1 MSYTVVDVVPDTD
14 EWLAERRASV
24 GASEVAAVMGLSP
37 YNTALDVYKSKH
49 GVDSFFDP
57 ERAYVGHAAEV
68 LISGWIE
75 KFRPELL
82 PIKPAVM
89 LRHDD
94 HPWLHASL
102 DRLVTVDGVEVPV
115 QMKSA
120 HFYGVKDWEDGTPI
134 LVQAQLQ
141 TELLVADKP
150 FGFAAMFGGDMRCRL
165 YRVER
170 DEAFIKLM
178 LEATKEFWEE
188 HVLKSVPPAPS
199 NVAEVAEL
207 WPDDATV
214 LEAPEVAL
222 EWIEK
227 RAFLLAT
234 AKEAKEEADQIQKA
248 VGEFMLT
255 EKADTLTYQG
265 QKLLTY
271 KKQKRASY
279 TVAEAEFMVMR
290 TYKAKE
296 TK

>member
-94 HPWLHASL
+94 YPWLHASL

-279 TVAEAEFMVMR
+279 TVAESEFMVMR

>member
-1 MSYTVVDVVPDTD
+1 MSYTVVDVTPDTD
-14 EWLAERRASV
+14 DWLQERRSSV

-37 YNTALDVYKSKH
+37 YSTALDVYKSKH
-49 GVDSFFDP
+49 GVDAFFDP
-57 ERAYVGHAAEV
+57 ERAYIGHAAEV

-75 KFRPELL
+75 QFRPELL

-89 LRHDD
+89 LRHPDY
-94 HPWLHASL
+94 PWLHASL

-120 HFYGVKDWEDGTPI
+120 HFYGVKDWEEGTPI

-150 FGFAAMFGGDMRCRL
+150 FGFAAVFGGDMRCRL

-170 DEAFIKLM
+170 DETFIKMM
-178 LEATKEFWEE
+178 LEATREFWEE
-188 HVLKSVPPAPS
+188 HVLKSVPPAPA
-199 NVAEVAEL
+199 NAGEIAEL
-207 WPDDATV
+207 WPDDAAV
-214 LEAPEVAL
+214 MDAPEIAL

-234 AKEAKEEADQIQKA
+234 AKEAKEEADQIQQA
-248 VGEFMLT
+248 LGEYMLDA
-255 EKADTLTYQG
+255 KADTFTSQG
-265 QKLLTY
+265 QKILTY

-279 TVAEAEFMVMR
+279 TVAESEFMVMR
-290 TYKAKE
+290 TYKPKE

>member
-279 TVAEAEFMVMR
+279 TVAESEFMVMR